1 MGATSLKI
9 ARVGMGATSLKI
21 ARVEVVTNS
30 LLSCQVAK
38 IVSVNQCCVL
48 ALELPH
54 LGQEQVLV
62 LVHLGDIVE
71 EGGLVLPQVGYQFGK
86 LSE

>member
-1 MGATSLKI
+1 MGATPLKI

-38 IVSVNQCCVL
+38 IVSVNKIFVL
-48 ALELPH
+48 LLQLPH
-54 LGQEQVLV
+54 LGQEKGLIV
-62 LVHLGDIVE
+62 VHLLNVGEQLV
-71 EGGLVLPQVGYQFGK
+71 LVLPQVIDQAG
-86 LSE
+86 